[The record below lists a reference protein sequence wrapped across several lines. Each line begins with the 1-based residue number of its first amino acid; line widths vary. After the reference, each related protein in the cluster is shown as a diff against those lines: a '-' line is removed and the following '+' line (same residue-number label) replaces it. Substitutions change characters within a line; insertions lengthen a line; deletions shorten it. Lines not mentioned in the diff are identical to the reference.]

1 MVAVK
6 VELAQP
12 PSMIEKQVKKSAKK
26 EGAEGPVKDSSPAPS
41 QPAQSLEGKCAAHC
55 HHNSWLHVAIFYHAL
70 WYSVVLSALFLFP
83 FCCSSFTVVGW
94 SAHSFI
100 ASVQWQ
106 EGAVVFVHKHHHSGF
121 ELSHDVITASFQG
134 F

>member
-12 PSMIEKQVKKSAKK
+12 PSMIEKQAKK

-41 QPAQSLEGKCAAHC
+41 QPAQSLEGKCHY
-55 HHNSWLHVAIFYHAL
+55 NSWLHVAICLLSCAL
-70 WYSVVLSALFLFP
+70 ILSALFLFP
-83 FCCSSFTVVGW
+83 FCYSSFTVVGW

-100 ASVQWQ
+100 ASVQ
-106 EGAVVFVHKHHHSGF
+106 
-121 ELSHDVITASFQG
+121 
-134 F
+134 

>member
-41 QPAQSLEGKCAAHC
+41 QPAQSLEGKCDAHC
-55 HHNSWLHVAIFYHAL
+55 HYNSWLHVAICLLSCAL
-70 WYSVVLSALFLFP
+70 ILSALFLFP
-83 FCCSSFTVVGW
+83 FCYSSFTVVGW

-100 ASVQWQ
+100 ASVQ
-106 EGAVVFVHKHHHSGF
+106 
-121 ELSHDVITASFQG
+121 
-134 F
+134 

>member
-12 PSMIEKQVKKSAKK
+12 PSMIEKQVKK

-41 QPAQSLEGKCAAHC
+41 QPAQSLEGKCHY
-55 HHNSWLHVAIFYHAL
+55 NSWLHVAICLLSCAL
-70 WYSVVLSALFLFP
+70 ILSALFLFP
-83 FCCSSFTVVGW
+83 FCYSSFTVVGW

-100 ASVQWQ
+100 ASVQ
-106 EGAVVFVHKHHHSGF
+106 
-121 ELSHDVITASFQG
+121 
-134 F
+134 